1 MNIRFAF
8 LIVGFIVMILM
19 FLFIGIA
26 YDSEFHEPNIIIKYK
41 PSIKMKF
48 SSPIGESDLTL
59 NDLDDCDKR
68 EELAY
73 QDCVIK
79 NKNNSLNGDIVAL
92 ILSQIV
98 LTSLTFGLFLK
109 KGFKILK
116 ILGHYF
122 FNIIFLFIGL
132 LLIYH
137 FNGIWATIL
146 ILMILILINM
156 MTVRWIE
163 IKVASNR

>member
-1 MNIRFAF
+1 MNSRFAF

-19 FLFIGIA
+19 FLFIGIS
-26 YDSEFHEPNIIIKYK
+26 YDSEFHEPNIIIKYN

-48 SSPIGESDLTL
+48 TSPIGESDLIL

-73 QDCVIK
+73 QDCAIK

-109 KGFKILK
+109 KGFKIHK

-146 ILMILILINM
+146 ILMILILTNM
-156 MTVRWIE
+156 MTVKWIK
-163 IKVASNR
+163 IKVAPSK